1 VTPARI
7 LAVDD
12 DLWIQRTTSSV
23 LGRAGHQVSLAGD
36 APTAFA
42 IASKIRPEL
51 IVTSATLPALEGW
64 SWWERLRALPAC
76 ADLPILFLVP
86 AGEPG
91 RPIPGES
98 PHDRRLAKPFRVEDL
113 ERAVGAA
120 LAERAPEISVEISAP
135 VPRSSRAVDRTKPSA
150 GHRPLSALRGELS
163 EISLPSV
170 LTVLEM
176 EHKTGLLL
184 VERGRES
191 GRLFIR
197 EGRVIRAA
205 VEPSALTG
213 SSAVYAL
220 LFWQEGAFD
229 FLAGDVGGVDE
240 IQTSTTY
247 LLMEGARRFDEA
259 NEARRLHGDGGPSSP
274 EAPRPPGQGQGEERK
289 L

>member
-86 AGEPG
+86 ANEPA

-98 PHDRRLAKPFRVEDL
+98 PHDHRLAKPFRVEDL
-113 ERAVGAA
+113 ERAVDAA
-120 LAERAPEISVEISAP
+120 LAERTPEVGGAPALP
-135 VPRSSRAVDRTKPSA
+135 PRPSRAVDRTRPSE

-184 VERGRES
+184 VERGHES
-191 GRLFIR
+191 GRAFIR

-205 VEPSALTG
+205 VEPSGLTG
-213 SSAVYAL
+213 SAAVYAL

-247 LLMEGARRFDEA
+247 LLMEGARRYDEA
-259 NEARRLHGDGGPSSP
+259 NEARRLHGEGDRSSP
-274 EAPRPPGQGQGEERK
+274 EAPRPQGQGEGRK
-289 L
+289 P